1 MQENGNCQDD
11 GSTHTKGRGDLQEIE
26 SVICTET
33 LFPAL
38 YFLPCKLEHM
48 SWGKRVTVKVP
59 LIVSEG
65 EI

>member
-1 MQENGNCQDD
+1 M
-11 GSTHTKGRGDLQEIE
+11 
-26 SVICTET
+26 ICTET

-38 YFLPCKLEHM
+38 YFLLCKLEQM

-59 LIVSEG
+59 LIVSEV

>member
-1 MQENGNCQDD
+1 MQENGNRQDS
-11 GSTHTKGRGDLQEIE
+11 GSTHTQGRGDLQEIE